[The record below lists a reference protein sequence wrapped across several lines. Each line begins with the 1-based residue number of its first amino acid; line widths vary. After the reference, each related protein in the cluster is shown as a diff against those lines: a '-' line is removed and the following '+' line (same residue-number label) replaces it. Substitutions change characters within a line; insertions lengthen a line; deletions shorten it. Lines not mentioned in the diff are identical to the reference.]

1 MMQILRLLGKLWLIG
16 ISAFVIHFLI
26 LKFLVSDAIV
36 ESFRWSIQQLYL
48 IFLIISSIIVI
59 ITERI
64 SKKNFDQT
72 GMSFLVLTS
81 VQLVLVYLV
90 FKPILNDDS
99 VTSTEKFHAG
109 FVFVLFLAIET
120 LLIIQLLNKK
130 Q

>member
-1 MMQILRLLGKLWLIG
+1 MMQIFRLLGKLWLIG
-16 ISAFVIHFLI
+16 SAACVIHFLI

-36 ESFRWSIQQLYL
+36 ESFRWPIQQLYL

-81 VQLVLVYLV
+81 IQLVLVYLV
-90 FKPILNDDS
+90 FKPLLNDAS
-99 VTSTEKFHAG
+99 VTTIEKLHAG

>member
-1 MMQILRLLGKLWLIG
+1 MQVLRLLGKLWLIG
-16 ISAFVIHFLI
+16 SAACIIHFLI
-26 LKFLVSDAIV
+26 LKFLVSDSIV
-36 ESFRWSIQQLYL
+36 ESFRWPIKQLYL

-81 VQLVLVYLV
+81 VQLVLVYLI
-90 FKPILNDDS
+90 FKPLLNEDT
-99 VTSTEKFHAG
+99 VTTTEKLHGG